1 MDHQVKSGAL
11 LALLL
16 LCACGAKDSTEV
28 ALDGDTMGTQFNV
41 KLVGASVDN
50 EALAATIETVLN
62 EVENMMSTFRPDSE
76 ISTFNNSS
84 TTDWYEV
91 SPEFCSSVEEAL
103 ALSTFTD
110 GSFDITVGPL
120 VNLWGFGPGEI
131 ISQPPDEK
139 EINAVMR
146 TVGYEHLQTDCS
158 VPALRKNIASIALDM
173 SAFGKGYAVDRI
185 AAQLE
190 LRGFENY
197 LVEVGGELRFRG
209 ENAKGEKW
217 AIGIEVPRANQRQ
230 PHTIIRLSNTAMAT
244 SGDYRNFFEANGE
257 LFSHTIDTRTGRPVT
272 HTLASVTVI
281 DGSGARADALATAL
295 LVMGPDKGLAFA
307 TAQELAVLFLLRTS
321 SGIEE
326 RSTPAFEQLRQQQ

>member
-1 MDHQVKSGAL
+1 VDHHVKSGAL

-16 LCACGAKDSTEV
+16 LCACGAKDSAEV
-28 ALDGDTMGTQFNV
+28 AFDGDTMGTQFNV

-62 EVENMMSTFRPDSE
+62 EVEKMMSTFRPDSE

-120 VNLWGFGPGEI
+120 VNLWGFGPGKI

-139 EINAVMR
+139 EINTVMK
-146 TVGYEHLQTDCS
+146 TIGYEHLQTDCS
-158 VPALRKNIASIALDM
+158 APALRKNIASIALDM

-217 AIGIEVPRANQRQ
+217 AIGIEVPRANERQ
-230 PHTIIRLSNTAMAT
+230 PHTIIRLTNTAMAT
-244 SGDYRNFFEANGE
+244 SGDYRNFFEAN
-257 LFSHTIDTRTGRPVT
+257 D
-272 HTLASVTVI
+272 
-281 DGSGARADALATAL
+281 
-295 LVMGPDKGLAFA
+295 
-307 TAQELAVLFLLRTS
+307 
-321 SGIEE
+321 
-326 RSTPAFEQLRQQQ
+326 